1 MKRLAVLTS
10 GGDAPGMNAA
20 IRAVARLSAARGA
33 EVLGVEDGYQGL
45 IEGRFIPLTERPRE
59 GTSEV
64 RPVAALDLHAGTGGT
79 ELGSTRCKAFL
90 TREGR
95 ARAAASLQGI
105 DGLVVIGGNGSLA
118 GATHLSREHG
128 IRVVGIPASIDNDIA
143 CTSMALGVD
152 TALNTIVEACERIS
166 DTARAHRRAFVVEVM
181 GRDSGYLA
189 TAAALAVGADGV
201 LVPEAGRSE
210 DDVLRTVE
218 ALIVRGFA
226 PGSSKRRVLVL
237 KAEGVGVPCTRLV
250 RELQTRIDTQLPGV
264 DVRATVLG
272 HLVRGGSPSY
282 FDRMLAG
289 RFALAAI
296 EALRSGARAE
306 MVSYEPTVTGGAP
319 TNDPSVFRFS
329 LERVIAESAPRSDEQ
344 RTEPRPRLSII
355 ERLEGELGL

>member
-20 IRAVARLSAARGA
+20 IRAIAKLGAARGSD
-33 EVLGVEDGYQGL
+33 VLGVQDGYAGL
-45 IEGRFIPLTERPRE
+45 IEGRFMPLTARTSNGER
-59 GTSEV
+59 SV
-64 RPVAALDLHAGTGGT
+64 RPVAALDLYAGTGGT
-79 ELGSTRCKAFL
+79 ELGSTRCRAFL
-90 TREGR
+90 TPEGR
-95 ARAAASLQGI
+95 AQAAKSLSEV
-105 DGLVVIGGNGSLA
+105 DGLVVIGGNGSLS
-118 GATHLSREHG
+118 GATLLAREHG
-128 IRVVGIPASIDNDIA
+128 VRVVGIPASIDNDIG

-152 TALNTIVEACERIS
+152 TALNTIVQACERIS

-201 LVPEAGRSE
+201 LVPERGRSE
-210 DDVLRTVE
+210 EDIIATVE
-218 ALIVRGFA
+218 ELIVRGFA

-237 KAEGVGVPCTRLV
+237 KAEGVALPCTRLV

-296 EALRSGARAE
+296 EALRSGARSE
-306 MVSYEPTVTGGAP
+306 MVSYEPNVTGGAP

-329 LERVIAESAPRSDEQ
+329 LERVIAESERSNGEASAG
-344 RTEPRPRLSII
+344 RRPKLSII